1 MGLEFTE
8 DQIKSLVAFVSF
20 DNMKDLPSMA
30 FNALDVYFK
39 TELKFFKKGQI
50 GNWKNY
56 LTEEQSKRI
65 DEVVSKNLKYKK
77 TIKYEPTNNDNNNNQ
92 VNGNN

>member
-1 MGLEFTE
+1 
-8 DQIKSLVAFVSF
+8 
-20 DNMKDLPSMA
+20 MA

-39 TELKFFKKGQI
+39 TELNFFKKGQI

-65 DEVVSKNLKYKK
+65 DDVVNKNLKYKK
-77 TIKYEPTNNDNNNNQ
+77 SIKYEPTNNDNNNNQ

>member
-1 MGLEFTE
+1 
-8 DQIKSLVAFVSF
+8 
-20 DNMKDLPSMA
+20 MA

-39 TELKFFKKGQI
+39 TELNFFKKGQI

-65 DEVVSKNLKYKK
+65 DDVVNKNLKYKK
-77 TIKYEPTNNDNNNNQ
+77 IIKYEPTNNDNNQ